1 MAEKSDYYQVLNLDR
16 NANAEA
22 IKKAYRKLAVQYHPD
37 KNPDNPQ
44 AEEKFKEATEA
55 FEVLSD
61 NEKRQ
66 RYDQFGHAGVEG
78 VVGSSGFGGGFSN
91 FDDIINNV
99 FGDFEDLFGASSSRS
114 QRGPKRGA
122 SLQYTMTISL
132 EDVISGKSETI
143 EIPRHETC
151 EVCQGSGASEGSVP
165 QTCPDCH
172 GRGRVTS
179 ATGFLSVSRTC
190 PRCQGEGRVILSPCR
205 PCQGTGL
212 VRNIKKLKI
221 NIPKGVDTGHK
232 LHLRGEGES
241 GSQGGPAGD
250 LYVVM
255 QVEPH
260 DNFHREGNNLMTNT
274 TVSFVQ
280 AALGAEIEVSTLDG
294 SVSVNIKPGTQF
306 GDKVRVAGKGV
317 PYPRQNVRGDLFVY
331 VEIETPRRLSNQETD
346 LLEQFAELRGESKT
360 SSGDDHS
367 SPFSKL
373 REKFFSTKDE

>member
-165 QTCPDCH
+165 
-172 GRGRVTS
+172 
-179 ATGFLSVSRTC
+179 
-190 PRCQGEGRVILSPCR
+190 
-205 PCQGTGL
+205 
-212 VRNIKKLKI
+212 
-221 NIPKGVDTGHK
+221 
-232 LHLRGEGES
+232 
-241 GSQGGPAGD
+241 
-250 LYVVM
+250 
-255 QVEPH
+255 
-260 DNFHREGNNLMTNT
+260 
-274 TVSFVQ
+274 
-280 AALGAEIEVSTLDG
+280 
-294 SVSVNIKPGTQF
+294 
-306 GDKVRVAGKGV
+306 
-317 PYPRQNVRGDLFVY
+317 
-331 VEIETPRRLSNQETD
+331 
-346 LLEQFAELRGESKT
+346 
-360 SSGDDHS
+360 
-367 SPFSKL
+367 
-373 REKFFSTKDE
+373 